1 MSSIAASSSGSA
13 SATALAANASSS
25 STSPLAANTSI
36 SGTVSFSGL
45 GSGTDFNSVV
55 DQLKDI
61 QSIQKNRLGEWRA
74 DWQRRVNAFDVLI
87 DGMTDL
93 SQKLSA
99 MDSLSNFLTK
109 VVSST
114 KPSAINAVAS
124 SDVPQGSYKFNVV
137 QLASNAMLT
146 TQKTIA
152 PDKSEVLAKTGDA
165 VFSYTYGDT
174 VRELRIPQG
183 TTLESFV
190 NIVNNDT
197 RNPGV
202 AASLIKSGDGYI
214 FQIQGKETGT
224 DHDLTIND
232 ETTLSGF
239 TNDDAGNWFA
249 RKSQDALFYME
260 GRTEQILSSSSNSLT
275 EVIPGMT
282 ITLTDTT
289 DVVARDTDGNIQWT
303 GDPPRLTN
311 ILSSEPV
318 MLTVTNDTASAK
330 EKILEFVDAYNTMVN
345 TFRELTKY
353 DSSKE
358 VGDVIGSASQF
369 DAQKGSVL
377 TGNYGVQLLYSQ
389 IRSVMAGTGKGFTPL
404 ENDGTGDVFWSLA
417 TIGIKV
423 DANESSKTFG
433 YLIVAE
439 GESEAGSPFKTL
451 DEALKHDPEAVAR
464 ILASDKVVRSQ
475 SSDFSYVGMLR
486 KDMVTGGNHEV
497 KYTVAPGSPPTVS
510 EVLIDGKP
518 ASYDATSKEWTS
530 TADISKG
537 LSIRV
542 DNLTVGEHTGV
553 LSVQQGKINELN
565 EALGKQLKGAN
576 MVVGDQTLEKGSLYV
591 LKENYLKIIDNID
604 KKIEQ
609 EEARLTLWETRQR
622 KMFARLEALL
632 ASYNSQMSSNESS
645 LATAGSWS
653 NK

>member
-13 SATALAANASSS
+13 SATALASNAS

-45 GSGTDFNSVV
+45 GSGTDFNTIV

-61 QSIQKNRLGEWRA
+61 QAIQKNRLGEWRA
-74 DWQRRVNAFDVLI
+74 DWQRRVNAFDTLI

-99 MDSLSNFLTK
+99 MDSLSTFLSK

-146 TQKTIA
+146 TQTAVA
-152 PDKSEVLAKTGDA
+152 PDKSAVIAGSGDA

-190 NIVNNDT
+190 NIINNDT

-232 ETTLSGF
+232 PETTLSGF
-239 TNDDAGNWFA
+239 TDDPGNWFA

-289 DVVARDTDGNIQWT
+289 DVVARDTEGNIQWT
-303 GDPPRLTN
+303 GGTPPRLAN

-330 EKILEFVDAYNTMVN
+330 EKILEFVDAYNTLVN

-358 VGDVIGSASQF
+358 VGDVIASSSQF

-389 IRSVMAGTGKGFTPL
+389 IRSIMVGTGKGFTAL
-404 ENDGTGDVFWSLA
+404 EQDGTGDVFWSLA
-417 TIGIKV
+417 TIGIKI

-433 YLIVAE
+433 HLIVGE

-475 SSDFSYVGMLR
+475 SSDFSFVGMLR

-497 KYTVAPGSPPTVS
+497 KYTVVPGSPPTVS
-510 EVLIDGKP
+510 QVLIDGKP
-518 ASYDATSKEWTS
+518 ASYDANNDEWTS
-530 TADISKG
+530 TADTSKG
-537 LSIRV
+537 LGIRI

-576 MVVGDQTLEKGSLYV
+576 LIVGDQTLEKGSLYV

-632 ASYNSQMSSNESS
+632 ASYNSQMSSNEAS